1 MNPEP
6 TQSELNIIGGIYRSG
21 ARDLAGLLKGTDF
34 QRGKASVLLRQVDE
48 ISRTMAGQSDHWVTK
63 TVRGKID
70 ASAQAITRKL
80 DPVAQKIGGEDWT
93 VARPE
98 FLKINERAVRVFS
111 RQLAVDLAKKNQ
123 EITTTARRLISTTAQ
138 KVISDPE
145 LSATIAKGLV
155 AGGSLNNIAKS
166 VQARLAEGGK
176 ELLDSGKYTPEQ
188 LKEICDFDAGFI
200 QAGKARMRIG
210 DYAELVAHYQ
220 LRQAATESTK
230 ERMGDIGE
238 SLGDR
243 EMFDLVIVT
252 GPASANCDICDAIV
266 GNVYSISGNH
276 AKYPGLATLP
286 NGGPPFH
293 PHCTHNLAPYIADL
307 N

>member
-1 MNPEP
+1 MASN
-6 TQSELNIIGGIYRSG
+6 TDRLNT
-21 ARDLAGLLKGTDF
+21 ALAGRYRIERHLGEGGMASVYLCEDLRHKRKVALKLLKPEL
-34 QRGKASVLLRQVDE
+34 AAVLG
-48 ISRTMAGQSDHWVTK
+48 A
-63 TVRGKID
+63 
-70 ASAQAITRKL
+70 
-80 DPVAQKIGGEDWT
+80 
-93 VARPE
+93 
-98 FLKINERAVRVFS
+98 ERFV
-111 RQLAVDLAKKNQ
+111 Q